1 MNVISILSRT
11 LDDNGSELTLA
22 EGMILYRFLQ
32 NRLAYHRSAMIIEKI
47 RLKYL
52 NAINKGE
59 SIEELAKILESLE
72 NAKKIKKQSK
82 AYATKFNLA
91 WKKYQNKKKISE
103 SKPKKKRKS
112 KD

>member
-47 RLKYL
+47 QLKYL
-52 NAINKGE
+52 NTVNKGE
-59 SIEELAKILESLE
+59 STEELAKILESLRMP
-72 NAKKIKKQSK
+72 KRLKSK
-82 AYATKFNLA
+82 AKLMLPNL
-91 WKKYQNKKKISE
+91 I
-103 SKPKKKRKS
+103 
-112 KD
+112 

>member
-52 NAINKGE
+52 NAVNKGE

-91 WKKYQNKKKISE
+91 WKKYRNKKKIAE

>member
-47 RLKYL
+47 QLKYL
-52 NAINKGE
+52 NAVNKVGT
-59 SIEELAKILESLE
+59 EELAKILESLE

-103 SKPKKKRKS
+103 SKPKRKRKS